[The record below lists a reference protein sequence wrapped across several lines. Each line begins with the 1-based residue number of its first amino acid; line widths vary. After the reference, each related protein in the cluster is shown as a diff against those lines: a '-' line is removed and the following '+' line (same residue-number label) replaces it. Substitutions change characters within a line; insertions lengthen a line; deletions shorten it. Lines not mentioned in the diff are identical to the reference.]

1 MTEPGSAMRRAA
13 LLVHAMRAGD
23 RAWVLAQLE
32 PGERDPLAAMLAELR
47 ALGIPAE
54 SELLKQAAA
63 DAAPEIDAARGTDA
77 ARAAQAASR
86 EPLAPDASA
95 PEAMLRRADPA
106 LVARVLRTEPSAL
119 AAAVLALGAW
129 PWRETVL
136 AQLGAMK
143 RTEIHELL
151 ARDTPP
157 AARLRE
163 HALPAIA
170 RRVEALALAVAAR
183 ADDGT
188 RDSTDGGERQPR
200 GWRRL
205 LGRARR
211 RTGGW

>member
-32 PGERDPLAAMLAELR
+32 PGERDPLAAMLSELR

-143 RTEIHELL
+143 RTEVHELL
-151 ARDTPP
+151 ARDMPP

-170 RRVEALALAVAAR
+170 RRVEALALAAAAR